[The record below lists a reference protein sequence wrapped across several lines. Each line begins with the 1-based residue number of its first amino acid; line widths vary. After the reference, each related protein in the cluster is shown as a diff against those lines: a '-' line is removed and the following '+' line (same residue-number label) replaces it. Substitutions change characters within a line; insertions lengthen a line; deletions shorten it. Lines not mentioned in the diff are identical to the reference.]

1 MTNLAQAMLIVF
13 IAMWCAGVTAWLY
26 LMRYFMP
33 LWWAGITG
41 RDRPKGYA
49 MKALRGAGAFL
60 IAGAGAL
67 AAGGVAEWRNWLAVG
82 AKAVQSVTGQ
92 C

>member
-1 MTNLAQAMLIVF
+1 MTSLAQAMLILF
-13 IAMWCAGVTAWLY
+13 IAMWCAGVAAWLY

-60 IAGAGAL
+60 IAGAGAF
-67 AAGGVAEWRNWLAVG
+67 AAGGVAELAG
-82 AKAVQSVTGQ
+82 GWG
-92 C
+92 

>member
-1 MTNLAQAMLIVF
+1 LRAQRQNPGVANDQSSAGNAHRFHCDVVCWRNGLALFDALLHATV
-13 IAMWCAGVTAWLY
+13 
-26 LMRYFMP
+26 
-33 LWWAGITG
+33 WAGITG

-67 AAGGVAEWRNWLAVG
+67 AAGGVAELAG
-82 AKAVQSVTGQ
+82 GWG
-92 C
+92 